1 MGRRKKTAMAA
12 AGLAVGLLLG
22 FVLPSSWIFVKDAA
36 IARAGHA
43 PGDVQFACPMFCTI
57 MDRLPEDGRCPVCG
71 MDMTPVS
78 GQNTLNAQERRMV
91 GLEVDALRRTPLSR
105 TVRVVGEV
113 DYDETRV
120 ARITTRMPG
129 WLERVWAGSTWMEVR
144 KGQKLA
150 SIYSPELY
158 AAQKEYLVAWDA
170 SSKRKGDATAMA
182 LLHAAERRLK
192 LLGIGEDEIAG
203 MRAKKAVQESLVLR
217 APRDGVIIER
227 RALEGA
233 SVKTGDLLYTVADL
247 SRVWVQAEVFE
258 SDLVWV
264 FEQQAVRVRVEGG
277 PMEILGRVAFIDPV
291 VNRKTRTARVR
302 IEVDNP
308 AGPEG
313 ARLLRVGQRADVWID
328 ARVNEAGRPV
338 PPAREV
344 VTPPLAVP
352 RSAVLSTGQR
362 RVVYLLF
369 ADSMGRRD
377 YELDPAALPETVYY
391 QLVPVRL
398 GPLASRSGEGMGSEL
413 YPVLGLELSDAERGE
428 LQLDALKEGMVVV
441 TRGNLLLDSQAQL
454 SGKPSLLFP
463 EGSRGSTD
471 PHAGH

>member
-1 MGRRKKTAMAA
+1 
-12 AGLAVGLLLG
+12 
-22 FVLPSSWIFVKDAA
+22 
-36 IARAGHA
+36 
-43 PGDVQFACPMFCTI
+43 
-57 MDRLPEDGRCPVCG
+57 
-71 MDMTPVS
+71 
-78 GQNTLNAQERRMV
+78 
-91 GLEVDALRRTPLSR
+91 
-105 TVRVVGEV
+105 
-113 DYDETRV
+113 
-120 ARITTRMPG
+120 
-129 WLERVWAGSTWMEVR
+129 MEVR

-377 YELDPAALPETVYY
+377 YELDPAALPETVFY

-398 GPLASRSGEGMGSEL
+398 GPLASRSGEGIGSEL